1 MEQEAER
8 RRKVEEDAKAAANKN
23 DVIIDDSEIMENTN
37 RYNRVCTQTMHD
49 ALHARM

>member
-8 RRKVEEDAKAAANKN
+8 RRKVEEDAKAAANTN

-37 RYNRVCTQTMHD
+37 RYACRHCTVYCK
-49 ALHARM
+49 HAIECK

>member
-8 RRKVEEDAKAAANKN
+8 RRKVEEEAKAAANKN

-37 RYNRVCTQTMHD
+37 RYCKVCIQTLLNILQ
-49 ALHARM
+49 ACN